1 MKKLVRT
8 NLTNSPTRRGTEN
21 LNIQFYSHDRN
32 NAGFEFVIKN
42 ETDLTQYTAKILFK
56 FMDSNSTWQSDGTVE
71 GNVVKVSFN
80 TELIARCEEVL
91 GFLFLDSD
99 SDSLD
104 VFKFK
109 FNVVLSE
116 IDKNEVEKRKIKH
129 VADIE
134 ALELVT
140 RSELKD
146 ELSKIQVT
154 SGIDLTNYLTT
165 RVAEETYATK
175 QELRSYALSKDVPSI
190 NGLVTEE
197 QLTEAKNSVVEEVKK
212 LGYAK
217 STDVPAAYDDSDLK
231 KRVKVL
237 EDRPTTASTSYD
249 DKPLSD
255 RVSALENRQDS
266 DTVYD
271 DSKLVERVKK
281 LEDKPEIDTSHFLT
295 EEILT
300 EKHFISESDVEKIYL
315 KKVDVP
321 TPVNTSKFIT
331 EDILKTKN
339 FVAKDELNTLKPNQ
353 TLTLNNNTL
362 SITGGNSVELPVNRY
377 EIHGTGM
384 PNGVVEAEIGTT
396 YVDKNKT
403 NGALKWIKT
412 TDGGNTGWEVLIGD
426 TGWRTLNSI
435 SKLKDG
441 SKTSYIKIRRVNNLV
456 TYQFGGL
463 MYGWFGIVRR
473 NGPGFVKHNSSGDK
487 GAKVV
492 YPGGIPEG
500 FRSESSLVGPIYDD
514 KGRPYGIWYLGGKSD
529 SNFIQL
535 TFNEDIPTDRDI
547 GDIRVSAISYLT
559 EEPWPTQLP

>member
-8 NLTNSPTRRGTEN
+8 SLVNTPNRRGIKD
-21 LNIQFYSHDRN
+21 LNIQFYSHDKN
-32 NAGFEFVIKN
+32 NAGFEFVVKN
-42 ETDLTQYTAKILFK
+42 ETDLTQYTAKVLFK
-56 FMDSNSTWQSDGTVE
+56 FRDSNSSWESDGTVE

-91 GFLFLDSD
+91 GYLFLDSD

-116 IDKNEVEKRKIKH
+116 IDKGEVEKRKIKH

-140 RSELKD
+140 RSELRD
-146 ELSKIQVT
+146 ELAKLQVT
-154 SGIDLTNYLTT
+154 GGIDLTNYLTT
-165 RVAEETYATK
+165 TLADERYAQK
-175 QELRSYALSKDVPSI
+175 QELTSYALSKDVPSI
-190 NGLVTEE
+190 KGLVTEE
-197 QLTEAKNSVVEEVKK
+197 QLRTANNGVLEEVKK

-217 STDVPAAYDDSDLK
+217 TTEVPAAYNDSELSKRVTNLENKVDKDTVYDDSDLK
-231 KRVKVL
+231 SRVQAL
-237 EDRPTTASTSYD
+237 ENRPTPANTAYDDSEVKRRLTDLEARPAGTSYD
-249 DKPLSD
+249 DSD
-255 RVSALENRQDS
+255 IKA
-266 DTVYD
+266 
-271 DSKLVERVKK
+271 RVKK
-281 LEDKPEIDTSHFLT
+281 IEDKPGIDA
-295 EEILT
+295 
-300 EKHFISESDVEKIYL
+300 
-315 KKVDVP
+315 
-321 TPVNTSKFIT
+321 SKFIT
-331 EDILKTKN
+331 EDTLTAKK
-339 FVAKDELNTLKPNQ
+339 FVTKDELNTLKPNQ

-362 SITGGNSVELPVNRY
+362 SISGGNSVELPVNRY

-426 TGWRTLNSI
+426 TGWRTLNSV
-435 SKLKDG
+435 SRAG
-441 SKTSYIKIRRVNNLV
+441 NSFIKIRRVNNLV

-463 MYGWFGIVRR
+463 QWGWFGVNRR
-473 NGPGFVKHNSSGDK
+473 NGPDFVRHNSSGDK
-487 GAKVV
+487 GAKVLR
-492 YPGGIPEG
+492 PGGIPVG
-500 FRSESSLVGPIYDD
+500 FRSESSLIGGIYSDAG
-514 KGRPYGIWYLGGKSD
+514 KPYGIWYLGGTSD
-529 SNFIQL
+529 SNFIQF
-535 TFNEDIPTDRDI
+535 TFNDPIPTDRDI

>member
-8 NLTNSPTRRGTEN
+8 NLTNSPARRGTEN

-32 NAGFEFVIKN
+32 NAGFEFVVSN
-42 ETDLTQYTAKILFK
+42 ESDLTNYTAKVLFN
-56 FMDSNSTWQSDGTVE
+56 FTDSASTWEVNGTIE
-71 GNVVKVSFN
+71 GNIIKVTFN
-80 TELIARCEEVL
+80 TNLIARCEEVL
-91 GFLFLDSD
+91 GYLFLDSD

-116 IDKNEVEKRKIKH
+116 IDKREVANRQIKH
-129 VADIE
+129 VNNIGD
-134 ALELVT
+134 LELVT
-140 RSELKD
+140 RSQLKD
-146 ELSKIQVT
+146 ELSKLQINGV
-154 SGIDLTNYLTT
+154 DLTNYLTT
-165 RVAEETYATK
+165 TVAEETFATK

-197 QLTEAKNSVVEEVKK
+197 QLTEAKNSIVEEVKK

-217 STDVPAAYDDSDLK
+217 TTEVPAAYNDSELSKRVTNLETKVDKDTVYDDSDLK
-231 KRVKVL
+231 SRVQ
-237 EDRPTTASTSYD
+237 
-249 DKPLSD
+249 
-255 RVSALENRQDS
+255 ALENRPTTTITS
-266 DTVYD
+266 YD
-271 DSKLVERVKK
+271 DSKLTERVKK

-331 EDILKTKN
+331 EDILTAKKLVT
-339 FVAKDELNTLKPNQ
+339 KDELNTLKPNQ

-362 SITGGNSVELPVNRY
+362 SISGGNSVELPVNRY

-412 TDGGNTGWEVLIGD
+412 TDGGNQGWEVLIGD
-426 TGWRTLNSI
+426 TGWRTLNST
-435 SKLKDG
+435 SKLTDG

-463 MYGWFGIVRR
+463 QWGWFGIVRR
-473 NGPGFVKHNSSGDK
+473 NGPGFVKHNSSGDR
-487 GAKVV
+487 GAKVLGV
-492 YPGGIPEG
+492 SGIPPG
-500 FRSESSLVGPIYDD
+500 FRSETSLIGGTYDD
-514 KGRPYGIWYLGGKSD
+514 KGRPYGIWYLGGVND
-529 SNFIQL
+529 SNFIQF
-535 TFNEDIPTDRDI
+535 TFNDPIPTDRDI

-559 EEPWPTQLP
+559 EETWPTQLP